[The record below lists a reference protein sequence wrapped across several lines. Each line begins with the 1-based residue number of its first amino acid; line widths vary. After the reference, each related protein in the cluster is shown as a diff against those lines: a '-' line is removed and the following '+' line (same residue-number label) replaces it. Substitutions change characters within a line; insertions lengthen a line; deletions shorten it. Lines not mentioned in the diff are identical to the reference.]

1 MSADDRL
8 AIQEL
13 NYKYAY
19 FVDNFEPDNWSM
31 IFTADGV
38 LDETEFFDDAHFI
51 GREAIRA
58 YGAKI
63 SDSVHH
69 VAHLITNHLISDLTA
84 PTARGTAVSIVET
97 MRKNGERVRFHVR
110 YDDEYAKVD
119 GTWLIAK
126 KTLRKSLPP
135 ENILSGG

>member
-19 FVDNFEPDNWSM
+19 YVDNFEPDNWSM
-31 IFTADGV
+31 IFTTDGV
-38 LDETEFFDDAHFI
+38 LDETEFFDDAHFV
-51 GREAIRA
+51 GRGAIRA

-84 PTARGTAVSIVET
+84 TTARGTAVSIVET

-110 YDDEYAKVD
+110 YDDEYAKVGD
-119 GTWLIAK
+119 AWLIAK
-126 KTLRKSLPP
+126 KTLRKSFPP
-135 ENILSGG
+135 ENVTSGG